1 MVGNLYLLCIRSCIK
16 RLLAAMAGLY
26 GDAELARAEP
36 KTVDVAMQN
45 DTFSCGWRTMI
56 NAECILQNL
65 FCEQP
70 LITKVKFYQTPL
82 IALLLKYRIHI
93 HAWLLCLQT
102 AVRRVT
108 EAYVDRYRATTI
120 QDIINV
126 SSEKDDQARFA
137 DDDDIEILLATEDDN
152 VQKDK
157 VKVQEGTNEDDEQK
171 ENEQEEKNHNEEN
184 EQKEKNEQEEE
195 NVQKDNAK
203 NEDNTQD
210 EENKPIN
217 VSL

>member
-1 MVGNLYLLCIRSCIK
+1 MVGNLYLLCICRCIK

-26 GDAELARAEP
+26 GDAELAMAEP
-36 KTVDVAMQN
+36 KPVDVAIQN

-102 AVRRVT
+102 AVRRYT

-126 SSEKDDQARFA
+126 SSEKDDQTRYP
-137 DDDDIEILLATEDDN
+137 DDDDIEVLLRTEDHK

-157 VKVQEGTNEDDEQK
+157 VKVEKGTNEDDEQK
-171 ENEQEEKNHNEEN
+171 ENEQEEKKQEEN
-184 EQKEKNEQEEE
+184 EQEEKNEQEE
-195 NVQKDNAK
+195 NVQKDNTK

-217 VSL
+217 VSSIV

>member
-1 MVGNLYLLCIRSCIK
+1 M
-16 RLLAAMAGLY
+16 
-26 GDAELARAEP
+26 
-36 KTVDVAMQN
+36 
-45 DTFSCGWRTMI
+45 
-56 NAECILQNL
+56 
-65 FCEQP
+65 
-70 LITKVKFYQTPL
+70 
-82 IALLLKYRIHI
+82 
-93 HAWLLCLQT
+93 
-102 AVRRVT
+102 
-108 EAYVDRYRATTI
+108 DRYRATTI